1 MPGEQ
6 RLLRQK
12 GGSMSKSKRV
22 QRLEGYEDLRG
33 KGFDLAIEYIEN
45 EIRDLDRRKEE
56 LENME
61 DKLMARQDL
70 FEKEKLRA
78 HF

>member
-1 MPGEQ
+1 MPREQ
-6 RLLRQK
+6 QLSRQK

-33 KGFDLAIEYIEN
+33 KGFDLAIEYIEK
-45 EIRDLDRRKEE
+45 EIRALDQRKEE

-70 FEKEKLRA
+70 FEKERLRVQ
-78 HF
+78 F

>member
-6 RLLRQK
+6 RLSRQK

-33 KGFDLAIEYIEN
+33 KGFDLAIEYIEK

-70 FEKEKLRA
+70 FEKERLRT

>member
-6 RLLRQK
+6 RLPRQK

-33 KGFDLAIEYIEN
+33 KGFDLAIEYIEK
-45 EIRDLDRRKEE
+45 EIRALDQMKEE

-70 FEKEKLRA
+70 FEKERLRVQ
-78 HF
+78 F